1 MTTSTIL
8 SEIAQWLEYVGEVLK
23 KDIKFNIVSIYLYR
37 SHETAKFTAW
47 NSESVPN
54 PIQSWVLLQ
63 KRCRESASDSE
74 WEWLGHS
81 DVCA

>member
-1 MTTSTIL
+1 MDVPL
-8 SEIAQWLEYVGEVLK
+8 NC
-23 KDIKFNIVSIYLYR
+23 IKFDIVSIYLYP

-63 KRCRESASDSE
+63 KRCRESASVSE